1 MSRIIEWLG
10 IEFNTTSHKDKV
22 ISGVGALVG
31 IACVF
36 FICRSVAG
44 DFTATLMLASMGAS
58 AVLLFAVPHG
68 TLSQPWPL
76 VGGHVIS
83 AVIGVSCQ
91 QLLGHWAIAP
101 AVAVGL
107 AVAAMCYLRCIH
119 PPGGATA
126 LAAVIGGAEVHEL
139 GYWYVVAPVALN
151 VAAILM
157 AALVFNNLFHWRR
170 YPSSLMRSNAPK
182 SQAPS
187 LTHEDFAA
195 AMHELDTYVDVS
207 SEELSQIFDKAWAHA
222 RHSDSDHLEL
232 HKGHYY
238 SNGETGDLWCIRQ
251 VFDADDDLGPDKAK
265 LIYRNV
271 AGVSGEQTVLC
282 TAKEFRQWAKFRV
295 INTNGRWVKVVQ
307 TPVDH

>member
-10 IEFNTTSHKDKV
+10 IEFNTTSHKDKL
-22 ISGVGALVG
+22 ISGLGALVG

-36 FICRSVAG
+36 FISRAVAG
-44 DFTATLMLASMGAS
+44 ELTATLMLASMGAS

-76 VGGHVIS
+76 VGGHLIS
-83 AVIGVSCQ
+83 AFIGVSCQ
-91 QLLGHWAIAP
+91 HWLGSSPLAP

-107 AVAAMCYLRCIH
+107 AVAVMCYARCIH

-126 LAAVIGGAEVHEL
+126 LAAVIGGPEVHQL
-139 GYWYVVAPVALN
+139 GYWYVAAPVALN
-151 VAAILM
+151 VAAILV
-157 AALVFNNLFHWRR
+157 AALVFNNLFAWRR
-170 YPSSLMRSNAPK
+170 YPSSLMSASAVK
-182 SQAPS
+182 GHTPS

-222 RHSDSDHLEL
+222 RRSDSAGLVL
-232 HKGHYY
+232 RKGYYY
-238 SNGETGDLWCIRQ
+238 SNGETGDQWCIRQ
-251 VFDADDDLGPDKAK
+251 VFDADDDLTTDRAK

-271 AGVSGEQTVLC
+271 AGVSGAQTVLC
-282 TAKEFRQWAKFRV
+282 TAKEFRQWARFQV
-295 INTNGRWVKVVQ
+295 IHTNGRWVKVTE
-307 TPVDH
+307 TPAGN